1 MGTGWR
7 RVFKGSN
14 TTKLGA
20 AAPGA
25 ALLVLLAWAGFKAGG
40 VELSP
45 GDLDLLQTVAAWG
58 SGGAAGGA
66 LANSARHLG
75 EGWRRPEVAP

>member
-1 MGTGWR
+1 M
-7 RVFKGSN
+7 FKNSN

-25 ALLVLLAWAGFKAGG
+25 ALVVLLTWAGFKAGG

-45 GDLDLLQTVAAWG
+45 GDLDLLRTIATWG

-66 LANSARHLG
+66 LANSVRHMG
-75 EGWRRPEVAP
+75 EGWRRPEATP